1 MSIFTSVDSL
11 LRTILSEH
19 KKSLNKRREL
29 CTINMTGTVTRWLV
43 ICCLDAAVFS
53 VKEDNGKPTMSL
65 MKSDE
70 AVNFSVTKFCL
81 FSLTGFMISKWT
93 WALPSRVCLELYW
106 MCELLK
112 NQMLCLEHELWV
124 LHFNPAQLQF
134 CCKFPKLARFILKAR
149 AGQLACCLS
158 SFFRLPCRGKWRK
171 YSFKDNGIS
180 DADILSF
187 RDRLEIDLKQKNMW
201 EQLKSG
207 KSHTILCTWNKR
219 VSDIVFHHWM
229 AGIPG

>member
-1 MSIFTSVDSL
+1 MDMSSTFKGVFG
-11 LRTILSEH
+11 TILNVWTAKESDA
-19 KKSLNKRREL
+19 LL
-29 CTINMTGTVTRWLV
+29 GT
-43 ICCLDAAVFS
+43 
-53 VKEDNGKPTMSL
+53 
-65 MKSDE
+65 
-70 AVNFSVTKFCL
+70 
-81 FSLTGFMISKWT
+81 
-93 WALPSRVCLELYW
+93 RVV
-106 MCELLK
+106 M
-112 NQMLCLEHELWV
+112 WV

-158 SFFRLPCRGKWRK
+158 SFFRLPCFFRLSRKWRK
-171 YSFKDNGIS
+171 HSFKDNGIS